1 MRLGPIATLT
11 ALWEL
16 LLLAA
21 HTGFR
26 LHGPYLN
33 WRRETAFGS
42 DASQQPARGERWHA
56 LLDYGRWVHRMKR
69 LR

>member
-11 ALWEL
+11 AVWEL

-21 HTGFR
+21 QTGFR
-26 LHGPYLN
+26 LHGPYLT
-33 WRRETAFGS
+33 WRRETAFGT
-42 DASQQPARGERWHA
+42 DASRRPARAERLHA
-56 LLDYGRWVHRMKR
+56 LLAYGRWVHRMKR